1 MSARVEAERSVAAD
15 VVRTRVRRRPG
26 TAEQVART
34 ASVRLSGRALV
45 LLMLVLVVLTFAI
58 APLRAY
64 LAERSQLAELLVQAD
79 ELEASNAALAR
90 RIERLNDPEYLERL
104 ARECLGMVE
113 PGETAFMTVPKVG
126 APHPPDC

>member
-1 MSARVEAERSVAAD
+1 MSARVEAERSVADLRAG
-15 VVRTRVRRRPG
+15 VRRDPG
-26 TAEQVART
+26 TAERVAGT
-34 ASVRLSGRALV
+34 AASVRISGRALV
-45 LLMLVLVVLTFAI
+45 LLLLVLVVLTFAI

-90 RIERLNDPEYLERL
+90 RIERLNDPDYLERL

>member
-15 VVRTRVRRRPG
+15 VRARVRRGPK
-26 TAEQVART
+26 TAERVART
-34 ASVRLSGRALV
+34 AASVRMSGRALV
-45 LLMLVLVVLTFAI
+45 LLLLVLVVMTFAI